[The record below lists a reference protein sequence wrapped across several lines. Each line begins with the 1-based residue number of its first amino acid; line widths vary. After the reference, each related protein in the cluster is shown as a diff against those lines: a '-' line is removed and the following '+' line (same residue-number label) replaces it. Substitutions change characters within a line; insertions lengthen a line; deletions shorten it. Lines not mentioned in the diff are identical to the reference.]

1 MSFFLFFYRDQGR
14 SASKFLISLGAL
26 TSAILFRIFLGS
38 LLFAITPYWAI
49 GIIFILYLTHFI
61 VYKAKGH
68 DWSCVLYSYT
78 SLIFPSGYT
87 KNIGKYR
94 YFGAK
99 IDFTDF
105 FPIFWKIVKEFFS

>member
-1 MSFFLFFYRDQGR
+1 MILYLMSFFLFFYRDQGR

-38 LLFAITPYWAI
+38 LLFAITPYWTI

-87 KNIGKYR
+87 KNIGKY
-94 YFGAK
+94 
-99 IDFTDF
+99 
-105 FPIFWKIVKEFFS
+105 

>member
-1 MSFFLFFYRDQGR
+1 MINILYSNTIFNVLFSLFLYRDQGR

-38 LLFAITPYWAI
+38 LLFAITPYWTI

-68 DWSCVLYSYT
+68 DWSCLLYSYT

-87 KNIGKYR
+87 KNIGKY
-94 YFGAK
+94 
-99 IDFTDF
+99 
-105 FPIFWKIVKEFFS
+105 